1 MYTVTMNQTIVHSP
15 KSSIYYAFF
24 ISIVLHVILLVFF
37 SKSNDWILSRRD
49 RSFLSD
55 RMKQMSF
62 EIIETPDKV
71 APQKPLQKT
80 LLLSD
85 KDNRVS
91 DIYGKDNENGNLPFI
106 KGHIQE
112 KNLASHYM
120 SIEKR
125 KENPHENYLNYGENR
140 EMLEEESEKIAYKQ
154 SSYYGEFSKELLNNQ
169 SYTSSSSGDFN
180 QLHYNQT
187 EIDAQNRGGITFNT
201 YKWDF
206 APYLLYLKERI
217 QNNIYPPTS
226 FTRLGFTGENII
238 SFKIFPN
245 GQLVNPNVHGFTG
258 SEALVETSMKAVE
271 MSAPFRPLP
280 DNFPEEY
287 LLVTA
292 KFSYYL
298 LSNN

>member
-1 MYTVTMNQTIVHSP
+1 MNLTILHSP
-15 KSSIYYAFF
+15 KSSIYYALF
-24 ISIVLHVILLVFF
+24 ISIILHVILLVFL
-37 SKSNDWILSRRD
+37 SKNNDWIFSRRD
-49 RSFLSD
+49 QSFLPA
-55 RMKQMSF
+55 RLKQMNF
-62 EIIETPDKV
+62 EIVETPDRV
-71 APQKPLQKT
+71 APQKPLQNT

-91 DIYGKDNENGNLPFI
+91 DIYGKDNENGDLPFI
-106 KGHIQE
+106 MGHIPV
-112 KNLASHYM
+112 KNLASNDM
-120 SIEKR
+120 SFGKNKKNIQED
-125 KENPHENYLNYGENR
+125 YLNFKENR
-140 EMLEEESEKIAYKQ
+140 EVLENESGKTAYKQ
-154 SSYYGEFSKELLNNQ
+154 SSYYSEFSKELLNNQ
-169 SYTSSSSGDFN
+169 SYLPSSSGDFN
-180 QLHYNQT
+180 RLLYNQT
-187 EIDAQNRGGITFNT
+187 EVDAQNRGGITFNT

-217 QNNIYPPTS
+217 QSNIYPPTS

-245 GQLVNPNVHGFTG
+245 GQLVNPNVRGFTG
-258 SEALVETSMKAVE
+258 SEALVETSIKAVE